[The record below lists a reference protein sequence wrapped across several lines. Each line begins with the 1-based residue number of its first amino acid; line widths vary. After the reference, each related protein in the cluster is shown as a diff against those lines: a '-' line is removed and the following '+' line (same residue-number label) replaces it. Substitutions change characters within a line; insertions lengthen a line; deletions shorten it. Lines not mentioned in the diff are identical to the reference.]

1 MGWIEDLHGKVIG
14 LDTAPF
20 IYYIELHTDYADQLF
35 PFFEAVGQGKITI
48 VTSLMTLVETLVL
61 PLRKGDTEL
70 AEQYRDILFDTDNL
84 TTIMPSRDIAEE
96 AAQLRALHKFHVPDA
111 IQIAT
116 AIRARAFCFL
126 TNDRQ
131 LQKASTIPV
140 LILDDLK

>member
-1 MGWIEDLHGKVIG
+1 VGWIEDLHGKVIG

-35 PFFEAVGQGKITI
+35 PFFEAVEQGKITI

-84 TTIMPSRDIAEE
+84 TTITPSRDIAEE
-96 AAQLRALHKFHVPDA
+96 AAQLRALHNFRTPDA

-116 AIRARAFCFL
+116 AVKARASYFL

-140 LILDDLK
+140 LVLDDLK